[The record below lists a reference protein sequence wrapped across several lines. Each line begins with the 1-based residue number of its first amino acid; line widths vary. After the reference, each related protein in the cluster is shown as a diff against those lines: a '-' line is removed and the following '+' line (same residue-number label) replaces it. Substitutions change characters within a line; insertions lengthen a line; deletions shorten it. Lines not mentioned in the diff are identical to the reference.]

1 MIKRVRCLRGI
12 FLTVTTSSMVP
23 EQKNGPRPSSHCSFI
38 CLCANRDKNVCEFL
52 HRHKICETR
61 LVTYSFA
68 PGTMEFA

>member
-1 MIKRVRCLRGI
+1 MIKRLRRLRGI

-38 CLCANRDKNVCEFL
+38 CLCANRDKSVCEFL

-61 LVTYSFA
+61 LVAYYFA
-68 PGTMEFA
+68 LDTMELA

>member
-38 CLCANRDKNVCEFL
+38 CLCANRDKGVCEFL
-52 HRHKICETR
+52 PRHKICETR
-61 LVTYSFA
+61 LVTYYFVSD
-68 PGTMEFA
+68 TMELA

>member
-38 CLCANRDKNVCEFL
+38 CLCANRDKSVCEFL

-61 LVTYSFA
+61 LVTYYFA
-68 PGTMEFA
+68 LGTMELT

>member
-38 CLCANRDKNVCEFL
+38 CLCANRDKVVCEFL

-61 LVTYSFA
+61 LVTYYFA
-68 PGTMEFA
+68 LGTMELT

>member
-38 CLCANRDKNVCEFL
+38 CLCANRDKSVCEFL

-61 LVTYSFA
+61 LVTYYFVSD
-68 PGTMEFA
+68 TMELA

>member
-12 FLTVTTSSMVP
+12 FLTVTTSSMVS

-38 CLCANRDKNVCEFL
+38 CLCANRDKSVCEFL

-61 LVTYSFA
+61 LVTYYFVSD
-68 PGTMEFA
+68 TMELA

>member
-12 FLTVTTSSMVP
+12 FLTVKTSSMVP

-38 CLCANRDKNVCEFL
+38 CLCANRDKSVCEFL

-61 LVTYSFA
+61 LVTYYFA
-68 PGTMEFA
+68 LGTMKLA